1 MFTGIIREVGVVR
14 VLERADRGARV
25 VVQGPRTVRF
35 LEVGGSV
42 SVDGACLTV
51 AALEDGAFAADLV
64 AETLART
71 IWGARAPGDRVNVE
85 PSSRMGDPIDGHLV
99 QGHVDGVGIVKH
111 VDRTPS
117 AWTVEIEPPG
127 ALLALIAEKG
137 SIAVN
142 GVSLTVARTGADTFT
157 TALIPTTLRETN
169 LGDLVEGSRV
179 NLEADLMARY
189 LAKLLERRNG

>member
-1 MFTGIIREVGVVR
+1 MFTGIVREVGM
-14 VLERADRGARV
+14 VLALESAGRGARV
-25 VVQGPRTVRF
+25 VVEGPRTARV
-35 LEVGGSV
+35 LELGGSV

-51 AALEDGAFAADLV
+51 AALDGDAFTADLV

-71 IWGARAPGDRVNVE
+71 IWGSRFPGDRVNLE
-85 PSSRMGDPIDGHLV
+85 ASARIGDPIDGHLV
-99 QGHVDGVGIVKH
+99 QGHVDGVGVVRR
-111 VDRTPS
+111 VDRAPS

-127 ALLALIAEKG
+127 SLLRLIAEKG

-142 GVSLTVARTGADTFT
+142 GVSLTVAGTGADTFT

-169 LGDLVEGSRV
+169 LGDLEPGSRV

-189 LAKLLERRNG
+189 LARLLEGRNG